1 MAKKSTSKTASAPAV
16 DRAAHGSA
24 LVSAA
29 GEMLKVAARIQ
40 EIAATLER
48 ECDQAKCERKYGK
61 GLIRVDWQYAR
72 NGFINPT
79 LKHVCTWAN
88 GDEGFVPNATSA
100 ATRHEN

>member
-1 MAKKSTSKTASAPAV
+1 
-16 DRAAHGSA
+16 
-24 LVSAA
+24 
-29 GEMLKVAARIQ
+29 MLKVAARIQ

-88 GDEGFVPNATSA
+88 GDEGFVPNDEMRDGERKNTMR
-100 ATRHEN
+100 TTDQL

>member
-1 MAKKSTSKTASAPAV
+1 
-16 DRAAHGSA
+16 
-24 LVSAA
+24 
-29 GEMLKVAARIQ
+29 MLKVAARIQ

-88 GDEGFVPNATSA
+88 GDEGFVPNGMDEGRRTQDSA
-100 ATRHEN
+100 NTTGHL